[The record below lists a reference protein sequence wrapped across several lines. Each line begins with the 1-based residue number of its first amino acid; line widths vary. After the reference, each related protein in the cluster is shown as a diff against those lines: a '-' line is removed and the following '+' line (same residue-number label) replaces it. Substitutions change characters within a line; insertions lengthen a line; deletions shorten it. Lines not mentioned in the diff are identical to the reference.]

1 MTVVPSDY
9 NEGWLSDANGR
20 ALPSKREALSS
31 NPSTIKNKTKQN
43 KKLKE
48 PEDYNGAEKF
58 LLPSDEVAF

>member
-1 MTVVPSDY
+1 
-9 NEGWLSDANGR
+9 LSDANGR

-48 PEDYNGAEKF
+48 PEDYNGAEKL